1 MTDGF
6 KSTEFWIGLLFLLAG
21 FVFAFY
27 CVNKGA
33 DLVGA
38 AAMLGAIA
46 SNSAMYIFG
55 RSKVK
60 AK

>member
-6 KSTEFWIGLLFLLAG
+6 KSTEFWIGLFFLLAG
-21 FVFAFY
+21 FSYAFY
-27 CVNKGA
+27 CVEKGA

-46 SNSAMYIFG
+46 WNSSMYIFG

>member
-1 MTDGF
+1 MTAGF
-6 KSTEFWIGLLFLLAG
+6 KSTEFWVGLVFLIVG
-21 FVFAFY
+21 FCFAFY
-27 CVNKGA
+27 CVDKGA

-46 SNSAMYIFG
+46 SNSATYIYG